1 MQIITT
7 YPPWFLIF
15 CLLFGAGV
23 SALLYYRS
31 KQLSDFSRGL
41 ILFLSVLRF
50 IVVSLLAFFLL
61 EPMLK
66 LIRQEIEKPV
76 IVIGID
82 NSESMMMSADSTSVQ
97 ELIHEQ
103 LADLESSL
111 SGDYE
116 LRTYSFGEQVN
127 ETPEFDFTEKETD
140 ISAFLNEI
148 QNRYSNRN
156 LGAVIIASDGLYNRG
171 LNPVHQTTQLR
182 APVYSI
188 AIGDTTPQRDI
199 VISEVVHNELAYL
212 GNDFPIEVMVE
223 ARGFS
228 GEGTAVSIHHRGRE
242 IAQEIIRFDGD
253 AVQLPVRFL
262 LEAAETGIQQYTITA
277 HPLEGEFTTGNNV
290 HEMYIE
296 VLDSQQKILMIAN
309 APHPDIRAIRLA
321 VEANENYAFEFRL
334 ADETIPPLKEFHLV
348 IFHGLPS
355 DRHNIANI
363 RSEINSGNIPAW
375 FILTKQ
381 TDLKTFN
388 TWETGVNVKDARGN
402 SNASGA
408 AFNGTFSL
416 FNLDAEVGNY
426 FGSLPPL
433 NVPFG
438 EYQTTAQGQ
447 ILMYQRIGSV
457 RTEFPL
463 WAFFDQNDWKTAVLS
478 GEGLWRWRTM
488 SYADRGS
495 HNTFNSLV
503 HKTVQYLASRDNKQ
517 FLRVSGAKSF
527 RENEDIIFRAET
539 YNKSYELTT
548 DPEVQMVITDAED
561 RSFEFNF
568 SRSGNAYRL
577 NAGHLPAGNY
587 TYRVT
592 ADAAD
597 EQHIATGAFSVI
609 AVNIESVHI
618 TANHQMLYQI
628 SSSTNGEIIYGKDV
642 SSLADKIHNSRDI
655 ASVVYERKELAD
667 LINLRWIFFVML
679 ALFATEWFIRKRQ
692 GAY

>member
-7 YPPWFLIF
+7 YPPWFLVF

-23 SALLYYRS
+23 SALLYFKS
-31 KQLSDFSRGL
+31 TPLSDFSRSL
-41 ILFLSVLRF
+41 IIFLSVLRF
-50 IVVSLLAFFLL
+50 IAASLLAFFLL

-97 ELIHEQ
+97 QLVHEQ
-103 LADLESSL
+103 LVGLENAL
-111 SGDYE
+111 NNAYE
-116 LRTYSFGEQVN
+116 LRTYSFGERVN
-127 ETPEFDFTEKETD
+127 ETPEFNFAEKETD

-148 QNRYSNRN
+148 ENRYSNRN

-188 AIGDTTPQRDI
+188 AIGDTTPQKDI
-199 VISEVVHNELAYL
+199 VISAVIHNELAYL
-212 GNDFPIEVMVE
+212 GNDFPIEVMID

-228 GEGTAVSIHHRGRE
+228 GAGTAVSIQHRGRE
-242 IAQEIIRFDGD
+242 VAREMLRFDGD
-253 AVQLPVRFL
+253 PVQVPVRFL
-262 LEAAETGIQQYTITA
+262 LEAGKTGIQQYTITA
-277 HPLEGEFTTGNNV
+277 HPLEGEFTTNNNV

-296 VLDSQQKILMIAN
+296 VLDSQQKILMLAN

-334 ADETIPPLKEFHLV
+334 ADETIPPLEEYHLV

-355 DRHNIANI
+355 NRHSIANI
-363 RSEINSGNIPAW
+363 LNVVKSQNIPAW
-375 FILTKQ
+375 FILTRQ
-381 TDLKTFN
+381 SDLNTFN
-388 TWETGVNVKDARGN
+388 SMETGVNVIDARGS
-402 SNASGA
+402 SNASGS
-408 AFNGTFSL
+408 AFNSTFSL
-416 FNLDAEVGNY
+416 FNMDAEEGNY

-447 ILMYQRIGSV
+447 TLMYQRIGSV

-488 SYADRGS
+488 SYADRGT
-495 HNTFNSLV
+495 HDTFNSLI
-503 HKTVQYLASRDNKQ
+503 HKTVQYLASRENKQ

-548 DPEVQMVITDAED
+548 DPEVQMVISDDEE

-587 TYRVT
+587 TYRVIANAT
-592 ADAAD
+592 D
-597 EQHIATGAFSVI
+597 EQHIATGAFSVV
-609 AVNIESVHI
+609 AVNIESVVI

-628 SSSTNGEIIYGKDV
+628 ASSTGGEMLYAEDV
-642 SSLADKIHNSRDI
+642 STLAEKIRNSRDI

-667 LINLRWIFFVML
+667 LINLRWIFFVLL
-679 ALFATEWFIRKRQ
+679 ALFVVEWFIRKRQ